1 MTKFFKKLV
10 REESGATMVEYGL
23 IVALIAVAAI
33 LATTALG
40 TAVSDNFDTTSAA
53 MGGGGAP

>member
-33 LATTALG
+33 VATTALG
-40 TAVSDNFDTTSAA
+40 TSVADNFDTTSAA
-53 MGGGGAP
+53 MGGAAQ

>member
-40 TAVSDNFDTTSAA
+40 TSVADNFDTSSAA
-53 MGGGGAP
+53 MGGGQ

>member
-1 MTKFFKKLV
+1 MTKLFKKLV

-33 LATTALG
+33 VATTALG
-40 TAVSDNFDTTSAA
+40 SAVSTNFSTTSAA
-53 MGGGGAP
+53 MQ

>member
-33 LATTALG
+33 VATTALG
-40 TAVSDNFDTTSAA
+40 TSVADNFDTTSAA
-53 MGGGGAP
+53 MGGGQ